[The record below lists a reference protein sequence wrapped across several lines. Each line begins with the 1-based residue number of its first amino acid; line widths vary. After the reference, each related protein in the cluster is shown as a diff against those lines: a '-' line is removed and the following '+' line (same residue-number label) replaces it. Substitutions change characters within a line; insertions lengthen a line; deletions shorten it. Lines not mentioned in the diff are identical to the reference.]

1 MEKRYI
7 MKYKSPIIAGGV
19 ITITAAKFCGYSLV
33 TYATEGFIMMTTPHH
48 ITLVHDTQQV
58 TEK

>member
-1 MEKRYI
+1 